1 MYNKIVLRENEF
13 LKEKYYFIEHKSG
26 LRIFVFPKKL
36 TTSFAMFGTQY
47 GSIDNT
53 FKLEN
58 WDEYKSVPDGI
69 AHFLEHKM
77 FENEDGSDTF
87 SLFAKTG
94 ASSNAYTSF
103 EVTNYLFSCT
113 ENFYESLEILLK
125 FVTSPYFTEETVKKE
140 LGIIG
145 QEIRMYD
152 DNPNM
157 RLFMGAIENM
167 FSSHPVRIDLG
178 GTVESISKITPEHLY
193 LCYNTFYNLNN
204 MALCVSGDIQLEEV
218 LKVADRILK
227 PAPQITLDRYFPRE
241 EPCVYK
247 KYGECSLQVSKP
259 LFNIGIKDVEISS
272 DPVERM
278 KKACAVDIL
287 LSVVLGDTGKFY
299 NELYDEGL
307 ITADFSFEY
316 VHNKYF
322 SFASVSGESKDPRE
336 LYSRFID
343 TVRAFKSSGIS
354 EADFERT
361 KIAKYSELIKSFDS
375 TEEISSILM
384 SHAFEDS
391 DIFDYFDVVKN
402 ISIDDVNSVI
412 DKIFNE
418 DAFTLF
424 VVNPLN

>member
-287 LSVVLGDTGKFY
+287 LSVEKF
-299 NELYDEGL
+299 EC
-307 ITADFSFEY
+307 
-316 VHNKYF
+316 VC
-322 SFASVSGESKDPRE
+322 
-336 LYSRFID
+336 
-343 TVRAFKSSGIS
+343 IS
-354 EADFERT
+354 N
-361 KIAKYSELIKSFDS
+361 
-375 TEEISSILM
+375 
-384 SHAFEDS
+384 
-391 DIFDYFDVVKN
+391 N
-402 ISIDDVNSVI
+402 ICLSPI
-412 DKIFNE
+412 E
-418 DAFTLF
+418 
-424 VVNPLN
+424 